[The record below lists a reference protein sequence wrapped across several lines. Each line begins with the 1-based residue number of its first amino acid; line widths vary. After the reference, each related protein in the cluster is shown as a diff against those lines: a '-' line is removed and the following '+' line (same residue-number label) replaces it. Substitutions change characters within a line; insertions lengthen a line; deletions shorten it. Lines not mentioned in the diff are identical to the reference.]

1 MFEAARFHAPR
12 CDWLA
17 GSWRRSRKVGGKQ
30 CRRLPQETTDGVVS
44 GASHPRSDQFALAA
58 THYHLE
64 ERQED
69 RQSFQVDD
77 HIGLEVI
84 SGDDVSDRPQRR
96 GLHLRGL
103 VST

>member
-1 MFEAARFHAPR
+1 MFETARFHAPR

-64 ERQED
+64 ERQGSRNPVLQPE
-69 RQSFQVDD
+69 RLSAREEKVAART
-77 HIGLEVI
+77 EKAT
-84 SGDDVSDRPQRR
+84 RR
-96 GLHLRGL
+96 
-103 VST
+103 